1 MFSFQQHIDADIGR
15 VIAKVSSR
23 TKSTVPTED
32 VEKKKEKKKDK
43 RQSHEESTS
52 PTDNIPQNPPEGT
65 SNVEE
70 RKEKK
75 KKKKSKKTHS
85 SSNTTVLGDS
95 NSGKPTDLPQGAT
108 HEANKNPSQEK
119 TSGPNNESSNSC
131 LQPTS
136 TKVFLQTFLH
146 L

>member
-1 MFSFQQHIDADIGR
+1 MFSFQQNIDADIDR
-15 VIAKVSSR
+15 IIAKVSSR
-23 TKSTVPTED
+23 TKLTVPTKD
-32 VEKKKEKKKDK
+32 AEKKKEKKKDK
-43 RQSHEESTS
+43 KQRHEESTS
-52 PTDNIPQNPPEGT
+52 PTDNITQNPPEGT

-70 RKEKK
+70 LKERK

-85 SSNTTVLGDS
+85 SSNTTVLGDL

-136 TKVFLQTFLH
+136 TKVFFQTFLH